1 MLKDAVRKA
10 KLIEL
15 EKIDANHLSDKA
27 LLSRILKTLVTQ
39 EQKDKLSQQGKKEQ
53 RDFNGYFFKE
63 YIEMVNKHIKIW

>member
-1 MLKDAVRKA
+1 MKNVSMLKDAIRKA

-39 EQKDKLSQQGKKEQ
+39 EQKDKLSQ
-53 RDFNGYFFKE
+53 
-63 YIEMVNKHIKIW
+63 